1 MRKLRSVLAG
11 YMTENLKM
19 PKDLVY
25 GDALIS
31 ITGRHELYIENYR
44 SIIEYS
50 NTQVKLQTKNGKLL
64 IIGKQLQIV
73 YYTSDEMKIIGYL
86 SEIKYE

>member
-31 ITGRHELYIENYR
+31 ITGRHELYIH
-44 SIIEYS
+44 
-50 NTQVKLQTKNGKLL
+50 K
-64 IIGKQLQIV
+64 
-73 YYTSDEMKIIGYL
+73 
-86 SEIKYE
+86 

>member
-1 MRKLRSVLAG
+1 MKKLRSVLAG

-25 GDALIS
+25 GDVLIS
-31 ITGRHELYIENYR
+31 ITGRHELFIENYR